1 MVVKR
6 EVITLIFFRLLGLQ
20 DSVSIF
26 RKLALSIK
34 ELLSGKREP
43 FVIRRSSVKTASPD
57 NLTTA
62 KNKAS

>member
-6 EVITLIFFRLLGLQ
+6 EEITLIFFRLLGLQ

-26 RKLALSIK
+26 RKLALSVK

-43 FVIRRSSVKTASPD
+43 FVIRRSSVKMRVQII
-57 NLTTA
+57 
-62 KNKAS
+62 